1 MAFYCSDLK
10 ASFDTKE
17 QFAFCMGCLKTFMNF
32 DCLLRRSL
40 KDRQKFSKAINIK
53 QKSTLTTIKLRKA
66 MGHQRD
72 KTLLSIIVGCCLMA
86 IATSLFNQSVTQRC
100 HHYSLPLWK
109 IPNQLAKEPWI
120 SLKSCEKVCLLFDYV
135 VVMIF
140 SRLSSSK
147 RSASKIQHFWHPF
160 LGH

>member
-1 MAFYCSDLK
+1 MLFNLK
-10 ASFDTKE
+10 GAIRYQE
-17 QFAFCMGCLKTFMNF
+17 QFAFCMWCLKTFMNF
-32 DCLLRRSL
+32 DCSLRGR

-109 IPNQLAKEPWI
+109 IPNQLAKGPWI
-120 SLKSCEKVCLLFDYV
+120 GLKSWEKVCLLFEYV

-140 SRLSSSK
+140 SRLSS
-147 RSASKIQHFWHPF
+147 
-160 LGH
+160 